1 MSFRL
6 PVEGEGFQ
14 CDADAPLRSQ
24 AKTRRNKESRHMR
37 TIFVGIATAFLL
49 AGSAQVVLSQ
59 ANYATPE
66 YMNLAKQL
74 PNAKHTLAEAVMMMT
89 KGTEVPI
96 EAKLE
101 LDKGK
106 LMLGVYTSA
115 KGLGTAAE
123 SNSFKEY
130 NGDATTATW
139 MPATETF
146 KDLEHIARSAQYHT
160 LLTMT
165 KLTIADMIKKAG
177 TPGVTVVSVKEMVRN
192 AKPVFEV
199 VTFQGGMFKATY
211 YDLVSGEVAA

>member
-1 MSFRL
+1 
-6 PVEGEGFQ
+6 
-14 CDADAPLRSQ
+14 
-24 AKTRRNKESRHMR
+24 MR
-37 TIFVGIATAFLL
+37 KILLGVATALLL

-59 ANYATPE
+59 ANYSSPE
-66 YMNLAKQL
+66 YMDLAKQL
-74 PNAKHTLAEAVMMMT
+74 PNAKHTLAEVVMTVT

-101 LDKGK
+101 MHEGK
-106 LMLGVYTSA
+106 LFIGAYTSA

-130 NGDATTATW
+130 NGDATMAAW
-139 MPATETF
+139 MPATEEF
-146 KDLEHIARSAQYHT
+146 KDLQHIARSAQYHT

-165 KLTIADMIKKAG
+165 KLTIADMVKKAA

-199 VTFQGGMFKATY
+199 VTFQGGAFKATY
-211 YDLVSGEVAA
+211 YDLVTGDVVAG